1 MVIFEVEEKEVV
13 KGDCKAAEAKSGVKM
28 AVIYLRA
35 PLIAT
40 RTALPLAWVISRVVL
55 RG

>member
-1 MVIFEVEEKEVV
+1 MVIFEEEEKEVV
-13 KGDCKAAEAKSGVKM
+13 KGDCQAAEAKPGVKM

-40 RTALPLAWVISRVVL
+40 WTALPLVWVISRVLL